1 MEKVDRSGDSASAK
15 PLDTRIAL
23 SEEAWQRDQVYVAP
37 TNTGET
43 SVGLAPEPR
52 AFQPGSGVTLSR
64 TTNDTGLGVSGLVAR
79 GADGDTGPSLTTTVY
94 RPGRDPHVNAHEMS
108 YVVNPG
114 DHDKN
119 HPGIFSPSFN
129 PPGHRGEP
137 PPNAFPPKITLP
149 DGQVYG
155 GLPVPGQDR
164 PGLPDVPWTGGRGS
178 GTDNGGLNSPG
189 LYPGLLPGG
198 LNPIEPG
205 SKLPPGNGGIG
216 EVPGLQPGNNVP
228 GVTVIPGDGGYF
240 PPPKEKPAGTETGP
254 AGTEIPPIKTPVF
267 PGPSGSDNPPVTVP
281 PVAIPPK
288 EKPAGTQTGPSGS
301 DHPPVTVPPV
311 TIPPISIPQGSIPP
325 KEKPAGTNSG
335 TQIDVPPV
343 QPPVKTPALPV
354 PSGSDNQPAGNKTPV
369 LPRPEIVPG
378 GGQVGPKTSSELPP
392 VVVKRPGEVTP
403 PVVSRPSET
412 LPPVVVKPVLPTLP
426 SKGESV
432 IVTQGK
438 PVEAIPP
445 VLKPAQSSDTKPV
458 VLPPRVAEV
467 IAKPATDV
475 IAKPATEVTA
485 RPVVKAIDTTVSW
498 KDAVKSALPI
508 ARTLETARS
517 AEQAPVAKDV
527 PASAIRV
534 PQKFAEAA
542 AAIRA
547 EKVVPVKEIAR
558 APQQKAIVKQEAAT
572 PLPQKFTVGN
582 LAAIKAARI
591 LPAKETTVAEKQT
604 AKTFVAPAALVRAP
618 HLVVPGKDAL
628 AASRKPASTA
638 DSLLTAKTDRA
649 LSQQKPLPTIDKTK
663 SVHTAAP
670 KDFVVKDYA
679 MLQKGLLGKLFQA
692 DKTNVRPEGKQQE
705 ATKLHVMTKPVAD
718 VVVSKAL
725 PGRKD
730 AAAGRV
736 EPVDA
741 HRAMRDNVRV
751 LLHEHKH
758 ALTEHV
764 SRTPSTPV
772 STDKSLSLS
781 DTHSQ
786 SFSVRFKNDAGG
798 NDHRPTRL
806 DLLMAALAAA
816 SAVSRAGRLERKGK
830 KRRQFNES
838 VNQDEVL
845 PSLTIASE
853 ILARLNADDADDD
866 AVDLFG
872 DEGQAASIVRRRYMV
887 QPGDSLNSI
896 AGDQLGDEVLA
907 WLLLEI
913 NVGAIQHQWNGSIC
927 VAEMV
932 GRQEI
937 ELPTPEEVAEF
948 YKTRPARRFRDKR
961 LVSSVKQTEMDR
973 QLVFETFSRVIGR
986 RADEQPA

>member
-37 TNTGET
+37 ANTGEI
-43 SVGLAPEPR
+43 SVALAAEPKT
-52 AFQPGSGVTLSR
+52 FQPGSGVTLSR
-64 TTNDTGLGVSGLVAR
+64 TTNDTGLGISGLVAR

-94 RPGRDPHVNAHEMS
+94 RPGRDPHLNAHEMS
-108 YVVNPG
+108 YVVNP

-119 HPGIFSPSFN
+119 HPPIFSPSFN

-198 LNPIEPG
+198 GLNPIEPG
-205 SKLPPGNGGIG
+205 SKLPPGNGG
-216 EVPGLQPGNNVP
+216 EVPGLQPGNGVP

-240 PPPKEKPAGTETGP
+240 PPPKEKPAGTE
-254 AGTEIPPIKTPVF
+254 IPPIKTPVF
-267 PGPSGSDNPPVTVP
+267 PGPAGSDNPPVTVP
-281 PVAIPPK
+281 PVA
-288 EKPAGTQTGPSGS
+288 T
-301 DHPPVTVPPV
+301 
-311 TIPPISIPQGSIPP
+311 PPISIPQGSIPP
-325 KEKPAGTNSG
+325 KEKPAGTGSG

-343 QPPVKTPALPV
+343 QPPVKTPALPI

-369 LPRPEIVPG
+369 LPRPEVISI

-392 VVVKRPGEVTP
+392 VVVKRPGDVTP

-412 LPPVVVKPVLPTLP
+412 IPPVVVKPVLPTLP

-445 VLKPAQSSDTKPV
+445 VLKPAQPSDTKPV
-458 VLPPRVAEV
+458 VVRAPEV
-467 IAKPATDV
+467 TTKPAPEVTAKPA
-475 IAKPATEVTA
+475 PEVTA
-485 RPVVKAIDTTVSW
+485 KPVIKAIDTTVSW
-498 KDAVKSALPI
+498 KDVAKSSLSI
-508 ARTLETARS
+508 VRTLETARS
-517 AEQAPVAKDV
+517 AEKAPFVKDV

-534 PQKFAEAA
+534 PQKFADAVAAIRADKVVTVKQSEGAA
-542 AAIRA
+542 ARLPEKFVAAVTAIRA
-547 EKVVPVKEIAR
+547 EKVVPVKEITR
-558 APQQKAIVKQEAAT
+558 APQEKSIVKQEAAT

-604 AKTFVAPAALVRAP
+604 AKSFVAPAALVRAP
-618 HLVVPGKDAL
+618 HLVVPGKDVL
-628 AASRKPASTA
+628 SAARKPATTA
-638 DSLLTAKTDRA
+638 DSLLTAKTDRTV
-649 LSQQKPLPTIDKTK
+649 SQQKPLPTIEKTK
-663 SVHTAAP
+663 SAHTAAP

-679 MLQKGLLGKLFQA
+679 MLQNGLLGKLFQA

-705 ATKLHVMTKPVAD
+705 VSRLHIATKPVAD

-758 ALTEHV
+758 AQTENI
-764 SRTPSTPV
+764 SRTPATPV
-772 STDKSLSLS
+772 STDKALSQS
-781 DTHSQ
+781 DTHSH
-786 SFSVRFKNDAGG
+786 SFSVRFKNDAGET
-798 NDHRPTRL
+798 DHRPTRL
-806 DLLMAALAAA
+806 DLLMAVLAAA

-830 KRRQFNES
+830 KRRLFNES

-845 PSLTIASE
+845 RSLTIASE
-853 ILARLNADDADDD
+853 ILARLNADDADDHT
-866 AVDLFG
+866 VDNFG
-872 DEGQAASIVRRRYMV
+872 DEGQAARIVRRRYMV

-907 WLLLEI
+907 WLLLDI
-913 NVGAIQHQWNGSIC
+913 NVGAIQHQWNGNIC
-927 VAEMV
+927 VAEMA

-948 YKTRPARRFRDKR
+948 YKTRPARRFREKR

-973 QLVFETFSRVIGR
+973 ELVFETFSRVIGR